1 MKKQILI
8 ALIMLSGLAMQAQDR
23 KPPTMEERMKRTMD
37 MLQKEV
43 QPTEQQVKALE
54 PVFTKFFTEQE
65 KLRKDAPPP
74 PPDPKMREAMQKLMK
89 ERDTA
94 IKGILSEDQYKK
106 YETAIAN
113 MRRGGPGGPGGPPR
127 Q

>member
-1 MKKQILI
+1 
-8 ALIMLSGLAMQAQDR
+8 MLAGLATQAQNR
-23 KPPTMEERMKRTMD
+23 QMPTMEERMKRSMD
-37 MLQKEV
+37 MIQKEV
-43 QPTEQQVKALE
+43 QPTEKQMKEIE

-74 PPDPKMREAMQKLMK
+74 PPDPKMREAMDKLMK
-89 ERDTA
+89 ERDAA

-106 YETAIAN
+106 YETAIAS
-113 MRRGGPGGPGGPPR
+113 MRRGVGQGGPGGPGGPPK